1 MKRLLAVLILTMN
14 FCFGYFIV
22 EDDYAKQVEVLK
34 SLDIDTSFLQDS
46 IFESMKDNIRNY
58 KTKQFLKTLENG
70 AQFVPVLKKMIE
82 EAEIPDVFLYLAM
95 AESGFSTKAYSKA
108 KASGLWQ
115 FMSATAKKYNLLI
128 DDYVDERRDPVK
140 STEAAIKYLQVLH
153 DRFGKWYLAAMA
165 YNCGEGRVSRAIAEA
180 GTDNLYALLDENKK
194 YLPLETRNYIRKIV
208 TMAYLSQ
215 DVNFLLDN
223 GASYVLNGG
232 DMSSPFVKVDVYGG
246 SSLADVAEAI
256 DMPIRE
262 LLAYNT
268 HLKYFFTPPNKNRY
282 HIYIPSNKLTRFKSD
297 FKMEKGNS
305 KYYVYTVAKGDSLQK
320 IAKQYDVSYKI
331 IKDFNSMRSDTIRA
345 GQKLIIPTSSN
356 TVKYYTI
363 QKGDTLQSIST
374 KYKLTVAQ
382 LMQTNNLKDST
393 IIPGVKLE
401 IPASN

>member
-1 MKRLLAVLILTMN
+1 MKRLLAVLILTASC
-14 FCFGYFIV
+14 CFGYFIV

-34 SLDIDTSFLQDS
+34 SLDIDSSFLQDS
-46 IFESMKDNIRNY
+46 VFASMKDNIRNY

-95 AESGFSTKAYSKA
+95 AESGFSANAYSKA

-115 FMSATAKKYNLLI
+115 FMSATAQKYNLLI

-153 DRFGKWYLAAMA
+153 NRFGKWYLAAMA
-165 YNCGEGRVSRAIAEA
+165 YNCGEGKVSRAIAEA
-180 GTDNLYALLDENKK
+180 GTDNLYMLLDEDKK
-194 YLPLETRNYIRKIV
+194 YLPLETRNYIRKII

-223 GASYVLNGG
+223 GASYVLNSG
-232 DMSSPFVKVDVYGG
+232 DMNSLFVKVDIYGG

-256 DMPIRE
+256 DMSMQE

-268 HLKYFFTPPNKNRY
+268 HLKYFFTPPNQDKY

-297 FKMEKGNS
+297 FKIEKGNS
-305 KYYVYTVAKGDSLQK
+305 KYYIYTVVKGDSLQK

-345 GQKLIIPTSSN
+345 GQKLIVPTSR
-356 TVKYYTI
+356 TIRYYTI
-363 QKGDTLQSIST
+363 QRGDTLQSIST

-393 IIPGVKLE
+393 IIPGAKLE
-401 IPASN
+401 IPMGK

>member
-1 MKRLLAVLILTMN
+1 MKRLLSALILTAS
-14 FCFGYFIV
+14 CSFGYFVI

-34 SLDIDTSFLQDS
+34 SLDIDMSFLQDS
-46 IFESMKDNIRNY
+46 VFASMKDNIRNY
-58 KTKQFLKTLENG
+58 KTKQFLQVLENG
-70 AQFVPVLKKMIE
+70 AQFAPVLKEMIE
-82 EAEIPDVFLYLAM
+82 DAKIPDVFLYLAM

-115 FMSATAKKYNLLI
+115 FMAGTAKKYNLLI

-165 YNCGEGRVSRAIAEA
+165 YNCGEGKVSKAIAQA
-180 GTDNLYALLDENKK
+180 GTDNLYVLLDEEKK
-194 YLPLETRNYIRKIV
+194 YLPKETRNYIRKIV
-208 TMAYLSQ
+208 TMAHLSR
-215 DVNFLLDN
+215 DINFLLDN
-223 GASYVLNGG
+223 EASYFLNSG
-232 DMSSPFVKVDVYGG
+232 DMNSPFVKVDIYGG

-256 DMPIRE
+256 DMSMQE

-268 HLKYFFTPPNKNRY
+268 HLKYFFTPPNKEKY
-282 HIYIPSNKLTRFKSD
+282 HIYIPSDKLVRFKND

-320 IAKQYDVSYKI
+320 IAKQYDVNYKV
-331 IKDFNSMRSDTIRA
+331 IKDFNSMRSDTIKA
-345 GQKLIIPTSSN
+345 GQKLIVPTAH
-356 TVKYYTI
+356 KIRYYTI
-363 QKGDTLQSIST
+363 QSGDTLQSIST

-393 IIPGVKLE
+393 IIPGTKLE
-401 IPASN
+401 IPMGN